1 MSLIPEKMTSLF
13 NNNNTSKS
21 KPIILSELDPEFVKI
36 MLEIQFMSILAT

>member
-1 MSLIPEKMTSLF
+1 MFLIPKKMMSLF
-13 NNNNTSKS
+13 NNNTSKS